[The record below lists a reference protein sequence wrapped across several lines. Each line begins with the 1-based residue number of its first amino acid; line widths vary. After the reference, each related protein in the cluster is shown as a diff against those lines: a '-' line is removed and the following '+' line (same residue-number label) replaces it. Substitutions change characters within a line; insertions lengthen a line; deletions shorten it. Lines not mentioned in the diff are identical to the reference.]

1 MKVKGTS
8 IEAGIASLSI
18 TTEYSRCGL
27 AYVLEDFAFS
37 FIGFR

>member
-8 IEAGIASLSI
+8 MEAGIASLSI

-27 AYVLEDFAFS
+27 AYVLEDFTFS